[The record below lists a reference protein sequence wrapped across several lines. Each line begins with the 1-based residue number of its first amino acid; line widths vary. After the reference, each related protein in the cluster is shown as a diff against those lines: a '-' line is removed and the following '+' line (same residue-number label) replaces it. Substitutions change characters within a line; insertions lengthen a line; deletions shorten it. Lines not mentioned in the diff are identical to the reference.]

1 MDRKKRLVS
10 GLFDDNLRYR
20 PVKDSILIFLSFLMV
35 VIIVLVTFLVRPSL
49 DNVHVEIRYGTTL
62 LWDPED
68 ETRNTAIPFP
78 ESGEYTITYTREDGE
93 IFLGEGQQF
102 DFYGEEVAITLY
114 SDRSIQIIQPDLCNT
129 GGITEGKKIC
139 DMAHTYDIGVQGH
152 CCGSPISTAAT
163 LQLEAVI
170 PNFVIHEL
178 HASALLPENIA
189 TCKYNYV
196 PKNGYYEIPDLP
208 GIGQEL
214 TDEALANSDIV
225 TVR

>member
-114 SDRSIQIIQPDLCNT
+114 SDRSIQITKEQSPYNVCSRLGRI
-129 GGITEGKKIC
+129 
-139 DMAHTYDIGVQGH
+139 YDPYMPLACLPNNFQ
-152 CCGSPISTAAT
+152 AT
-163 LQLEAVI
+163 IV
-170 PNFVIHEL
+170 
-178 HASALLPENIA
+178 ASYFPEWDA
-189 TCKYNYV
+189 
-196 PKNGYYEIPDLP
+196 
-208 GIGQEL
+208 
-214 TDEALANSDIV
+214 
-225 TVR
+225 